1 MRRRRLMLGAALGWA
16 GRAAPAQSGFD
27 QIPAPGPAEPLP
39 EPLLDEFGLDN
50 GLRVL
55 LGRRPGFPLVTARL
69 VLDLGTLLD
78 PPGKA
83 GMAQLA
89 AQMLGKGVQR
99 SDAAGQDAAE
109 IAFAIERLGAT
120 LDIVTAAQHSS
131 LALTLAS
138 PRLDEGLALL
148 ADLARRPSL
157 PEPELER
164 GRAQLLDALKLN
176 LADPAALAGLLGPRL
191 FWGPGPYGQSA
202 SPASLA
208 RLRREE
214 VLALLRQRLRPDATV
229 LILSGEVEPAQARA
243 LAQRHF
249 GGWRQN
255 RMAPPPQPPSAPP
268 PAAAPATLLVDLP
281 GAGQSA
287 VQLLAPF
294 AARADLAAQRDGALA
309 NAVLGQGYSSR
320 LSQEVRI
327 RRALSYGAS
336 SSTECLPGGGVL
348 SAQAL
353 TQHASAAEV
362 AVLMREQILRLAREP
377 VGAAELEARRAS
389 LLGEHGRQLETTAGL
404 AALLA
409 EQLARGRAPLALARL
424 PAEWAA
430 VGAAQL
436 QAFAAAHWQAERLR
450 CVVVADLAAAGEGL
464 RRLDP
469 QARVIRAAEL
479 DLDSPSLR
487 RGARA

>member
-1 MRRRRLMLGAALGWA
+1 MKRRALMLGAALGL
-16 GRAAPAQSGFD
+16 PALAQRFD
-27 QIPAPGPAEPLP
+27 EIPAPGPAQALP
-39 EPLLDEFGLDN
+39 VPLLEEFRLDN

-55 LGRRPGFPLVTARL
+55 LGRRPGFPLVSVRL
-69 VLDLGTLLD
+69 MLDLGSLLD

-83 GMAQLA
+83 GLAQLA
-89 AQMLGKGVQR
+89 AQLLGKGVLRGEQ
-99 SDAAGQDAAE
+99 AVDAAE
-109 IAFAIERLGAT
+109 IAFAAERLGASLET
-120 LDIVTAAQHSS
+120 VTGVQHSS
-131 LALTLAS
+131 LALTLAT

-148 ADLARRPSL
+148 ADLVRRPSL
-157 PEPELER
+157 PAEELER
-164 GRAQLLDALKLN
+164 SRSQLLDALKLS

-191 FWGPGPYGQSA
+191 FWGMGPYGQSP

-214 VLALLRQRLRPDATV
+214 VQALLRQRLRPDATTLV
-229 LILSGEVEPAQARA
+229 LSGDVEPAAARA

-255 RMAPPPQPPSAPP
+255 RMAPPAPP
-268 PAAAPATLLVDLP
+268 PLATSQSAGPATLLLDLP

-287 VQLLAPF
+287 VLLLAPF
-294 AARADLAAQRDGALA
+294 AARADLAGQRDGALA

-327 RRALSYGAS
+327 KRGLSYGANS
-336 SSTECLPGGGVL
+336 AVECLPGAGLL
-348 SAQAL
+348 SAQAQ
-353 TQHASAAEV
+353 TKHGSAAEV
-362 AVLMREQILRLAREP
+362 AALMREQILLLAREP
-377 VGAAELEARRAS
+377 VPAAELEARRAS

-409 EQLARGRAPLALARL
+409 EQLLRGRAPLELARA
-424 PAEWAA
+424 PEQWAG

-436 QAFAAAHWQAERLR
+436 QAFAAAHWRAERLR
-450 CVVVADLAAAGEGL
+450 CVVVADLAAAGDGL

-469 QARVIRAAEL
+469 QARVVRAAEL
-479 DLDSPSLR
+479 DLGSPSLK
-487 RGARA
+487 RGGRA